1 MADDIT
7 DALRAVI
14 EPVRDELITVAQR
27 HLLERIREEA
37 GDLFQAADR
46 LLNLVGQLVPP
57 DEPETAHSLMTPLE
71 ATIREAPR
79 IGETWLFDLNGRG
92 ITAEILEDGCT
103 DGIPEIAR
111 DQASGQPF
119 KFNATT
125 DPIPTRRINP
135 AAPVDGPPPD
145 EPEGPYTPY
154 TDESPAYQR
163 MAEGTDTL

>member
-1 MADDIT
+1 MADDLT
-7 DALRAVI
+7 DALRAII
-14 EPVRDELITVAQR
+14 EPVRGELVSSAQR
-27 HLLERIREEA
+27 HYLERIRDELGEVVSHA
-37 GDLFQAADR
+37 EHALE
-46 LLNLVGQLVPP
+46 LIENLAP
-57 DEPETAHSLMTPLE
+57 DQPETPHSKMSPLE

-79 IGETWLFDLNGRG
+79 IGEVWLFDLNGRG

-119 KFNATT
+119 KFNSTT

-135 AAPVDGPPPD
+135 AGPPNG
-145 EPEGPYTPY
+145 PEYPY
-154 TDESPAYQR
+154 TDDSPAYQR